1 MWLGDI
7 SFGDDTGDAPAAPA
21 ASSNDSL
28 VSLAAN
34 LVDIIHPYKQGVPVN
49 LAISPQTQT
58 FLLAGFVGVAGLLV
72 FNLMSRRK

>member
-7 SFGDDTGDAPAAPA
+7 AIGDDTAGDATPAPA
-21 ASSNDSL
+21 SDNSFM
-28 VSLAAN
+28 SLAAN

-49 LAISPQTQT
+49 IAISPQTQT